1 LAQVSLLPTQ
11 FAKLSCKTKALAG
24 LELHRNVVRLRKRR
38 REQLS
43 KVGVI
48 CGHAAPARGVANWGT
63 RS

>member
-1 LAQVSLLPTQ
+1 M
-11 FAKLSCKTKALAG
+11 KALAG